1 MYTPALI
8 EFLGTALLIGAVAFT
23 SSPVLIVAAF
33 ALAIGFGGKLSG
45 GHFNPAVTG
54 WHLMAGKISQSKAL
68 TYMVAQLSAAAFV
81 YFMSTVITV

>member
-8 EFLGTALLIGAVAFT
+8 EFLGTALLVGAVAFT

-33 ALAIGFGGKLSG
+33 ALAIGFGSKISG

-54 WHLMAGKISQSKAL
+54 WHLMSGHISQSKAL
-68 TYMVAQLSAAAFV
+68 TYMVAQLSAAAFI
-81 YFMSTVITV
+81 YLISTVVTI